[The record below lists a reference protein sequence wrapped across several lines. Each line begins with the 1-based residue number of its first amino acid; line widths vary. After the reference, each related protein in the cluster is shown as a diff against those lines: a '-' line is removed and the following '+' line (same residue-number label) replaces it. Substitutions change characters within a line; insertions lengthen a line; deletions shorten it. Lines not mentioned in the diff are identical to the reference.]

1 MASAAFPIGECQPRM
16 EIGNV
21 LAIAHCSTAVAFQ
34 EQHGLRFEPPAQ
46 NCSQYRHQSP
56 SLSSSSPCTSKAPLE
71 RRPGRP
77 RSLVRRHAFVG
88 PHAEVGARSKTL
100 LAGLGWRFASLRT

>member
-34 EQHGLRFEPPAQ
+34 EQHGLRFEPPAEIR
-46 NCSQYRHQSP
+46 SQYHQQSP
-56 SLSSSSPCTSKAPLE
+56 SLCSSSPCTSKAPLE
-71 RRPGRP
+71 RCPGR
-77 RSLVRRHAFVG
+77 RERLVRRHAFVG
-88 PHAEVGARSKTL
+88 AHAEVGARSKTL
-100 LAGLGWRFASLRT
+100 LAGVS